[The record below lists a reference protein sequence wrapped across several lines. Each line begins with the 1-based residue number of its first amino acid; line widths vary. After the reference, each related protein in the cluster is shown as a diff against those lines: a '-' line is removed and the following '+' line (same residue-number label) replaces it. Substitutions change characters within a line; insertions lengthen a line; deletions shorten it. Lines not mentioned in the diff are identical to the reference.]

1 MGDSGEEMENT
12 EVTEVTVGITD
23 ISEGLPSPSA
33 DDSAFTN
40 DSVSVSSG
48 QISTSAVTEHVFAAT
63 PTGIFTA
70 NGLPVQVQDDTPL
83 KSRIIAVVQQSDAAA
98 ALVDGLKTPATPCT
112 PSSPSGEK
120 RHYTWDDTVH
130 LDVLPVR
137 CRNTGAELFK
147 SKLGSGGRGK
157 CVRYNEQWYTPSEFE
172 SLCGRGNSK
181 DWKRSIRF
189 GGRTLQCLIEEGII
203 QPHAASCTC
212 ASCCDDEGVV
222 RTGMAQQLLRTLF
235 IILSKSGPV
244 RLFVPYKRR
253 KRDERESMPST
264 PTLCSFKKKMPKL
277 RDVAALTEDGRSMS
291 LESQNGLGMGD
302 SALTLA
308 SMTPTLAP
316 MTPNLTPLTPLPPMT
331 PSTPKAPDLEM
342 QQWWHL
348 EEMASQLIQQ
358 AQTLKQ
364 MIDQAKH
371 QSQSSKEAALTQ
383 AKIQYETEKK
393 QLLAD
398 SRMEAQLQLSRALM
412 EAKAE
417 KDNAVAQ
424 ALAQAQAEK
433 IDAVAEAKSSQLIKA
448 CANCGREA
456 TSECTG
462 CHRVSYCSGFC
473 QRKDWTSHQH
483 SCGHNQGLPQ
493 GIQSMTDPEHDA

>member
-1 MGDSGEEMENT
+1 MGDSSEDMENT
-12 EVTEVTVGITD
+12 EVTEVTVGIAD
-23 ISEGLPSPSA
+23 ISEGLPSPNA
-33 DDSAFTN
+33 DDSAFAN

-70 NGLPVQVQDDTPL
+70 NGLPVQVQDGAPL
-83 KSRIIAVVQQSDAAA
+83 KPRIIAVVQQADAAA

-137 CRNTGAELFK
+137 CRNNGAELFK

-157 CVRYNEQWYTPSEFE
+157 CVRYNDQWYTPSEFE

-189 GGRTLQCLIEEGII
+189 GGRTLQCLIEESII

-212 ASCCDDEGVV
+212 ASCCDDDGV
-222 RTGMAQQLLRTLF
+222 
-235 IILSKSGPV
+235 SGPV

-253 KRDERESMPST
+253 KKDERESLPST
-264 PTLCSFKKKMPKL
+264 PTFKKKMPKL
-277 RDVAALTEDGRSMS
+277 KDVAALTEDGRSMS

-302 SALTLA
+302 TALTLA

-316 MTPNLTPLTPLPPMT
+316 TLTPLTPLSSIPPMT
-331 PSTPKAPDLEM
+331 PNTPKAPDLEM
-342 QQWWHL
+342 QHWWHL
-348 EEMASQLIQQ
+348 EEMATQLIQQ
-358 AQTLKQ
+358 AQQLKQ

-371 QSQSSKEAALTQ
+371 QSQSSKDAALAQ
-383 AKIQYETEKK
+383 AKIQYESEKK
-393 QLLAD
+393 QILAD

-424 ALAQAQAEK
+424 ALAHAQAEK

-483 SCGHNQGLPQ
+483 SCGHTQGLPQ
-493 GIQSMTDPEHDA
+493 GIQIQSVTDPEPDA